1 MGYPFGV
8 KGYKVLDL
16 SNNKVFLSR
25 DVVFHENSFP
35 FGSVSPH
42 IADPFLHSVVE
53 ASYSAG
59 VDGFVTSVSIS
70 DPSSLDIAD
79 TPSSSSHQH
88 VPPAFPSNPT
98 FSSSPI

>member
-35 FGSVSPH
+35 FASVSPH

-53 ASYSAG
+53 ASSSAG

>member
-8 KGYKVLDL
+8 KGYIVLDL
-16 SNNKVFLSR
+16 SNNRVFLSR

-35 FGSVSPH
+35 FASVSPH
-42 IADPFLHSVVE
+42 IADHFLLSAVE

-59 VDGFVTSVSIS
+59 VDGFVTPVSIF
-70 DPSSLDIAD
+70 DPTSLDIVD
-79 TPSSSSHQH
+79 TPSSSHQH